1 MKNGDQVR
9 VWPVD
14 ELDQAV
20 IGEVTLVSENGNSL
34 AISFGED
41 YVPFMTGSTGMA
53 IHPEHGKMLLLRRE
67 ADVWYDVFEDGCFE
81 VEELKK

>member
-1 MKNGDQVR
+1 MKTGDQVR
-9 VWPVD
+9 VWPLGD
-14 ELDQAV
+14 KGKAAT
-20 IGEVTLVSENGNSL
+20 GTVTLAAENGNSL
-34 AISFGED
+34 ALSFGED

-53 IHPEHGKMLLLRRE
+53 IHPEHGKMLLLHRE